1 MKTVEA
7 AALIA
12 LNLEHPVSRK
22 VEKVEGDEELLGS
35 VAALTS
41 SCAKSSQLGI

>member
-1 MKTVEA
+1 MKHNMFRVFLCRTHGKAGMAIAVKTVEA

-22 VEKVEGDEELLGS
+22 VEKVRGG
-35 VAALTS
+35 
-41 SCAKSSQLGI
+41 